1 MKASEFEKDTQYFRF
16 CAYGFLKNLKFYEPF
31 IMLFLL
37 EQLAGNFSQ
46 VGILYALR
54 FIIRTLLEIPSGIIA
69 DALGR
74 KGSLVFSYACYIL
87 SFISYFLANS
97 FILLLIPTVLFG
109 VADAFRTG
117 THKAMIVDYLNLKGW
132 NAHKTSYYGYT
143 RSWSQTGSAISSLA
157 TLIIFFLV
165 PEYRIIFLLSGIPY
179 VLGTINLL
187 SYPAYLNKC
196 DTNSKESSLLK
207 IKDKFRDCLYMLSSR
222 ATIKKLV
229 GTSTFFGYH
238 HALKDYLQPVALS
251 ISFALPVLISD
262 KVDNAMVFLVPA
274 IYFVIYLL
282 TTAASRNSG
291 KAQQLFTS
299 THRSIKLLSI
309 TGGVLGIAMGLFYY
323 FQQPLISLFFFA
335 AVFVCINLQRPAVV
349 SYISSGFNQK
359 SMATVLSIESQLGSL
374 LAAIFALV
382 GGVIADIYGLAAT
395 LIIIS
400 IVLILLT
407 SLIWFNGNEN
417 NHLPNSE

>member
-97 FILLLIPTVLFG
+97 FILLLIPTLLFG

-157 TLIIFFLV
+157 TLVIFFLV

-238 HALKDYLQPVALS
+238 HALKDYLQPVA
-251 ISFALPVLISD
+251 
-262 KVDNAMVFLVPA
+262 
-274 IYFVIYLL
+274 FVH
-282 TTAASRNSG
+282 
-291 KAQQLFTS
+291 KFC
-299 THRSIKLLSI
+299 I
-309 TGGVLGIAMGLFYY
+309 T
-323 FQQPLISLFFFA
+323 
-335 AVFVCINLQRPAVV
+335 C
-349 SYISSGFNQK
+349 FNIRQ
-359 SMATVLSIESQLGSL
+359 GR
-374 LAAIFALV
+374 
-382 GGVIADIYGLAAT
+382 
-395 LIIIS
+395 
-400 IVLILLT
+400 
-407 SLIWFNGNEN
+407 
-417 NHLPNSE
+417 